1 VAVNT
6 VRSPQREKTGDSK
19 TIFSMVEN
27 RLNLNKLFEDGIPV
41 KYIPRVLYLAI
52 ILIFYIGNTH
62 YSERIVRR
70 IDRLKKDVENI
81 RADYTT
87 MKADLMFSSKA
98 SEVAKKVAPMGLQE
112 SLTPP
117 TKIIVKEGEY

>member
-1 VAVNT
+1 MAVNT
-6 VRSPQREKTGDSK
+6 VRSPQREKSGDSK

-41 KYIPRVLYLAI
+41 RYIPRVLYLSV

-70 IDRLKKDVENI
+70 IDRLKREVENI

-87 MKADLMFSSKA
+87 MKADLMFASKA

>member
-1 VAVNT
+1 
-6 VRSPQREKTGDSK
+6 
-19 TIFSMVEN
+19 
-27 RLNLNKLFEDGIPV
+27 
-41 KYIPRVLYLAI
+41 
-52 ILIFYIGNTH
+52 
-62 YSERIVRR
+62 
-70 IDRLKKDVENI
+70 
-81 RADYTT
+81 